1 LENGA
6 VASDH
11 PVCSDI
17 GVKIMRDDGG
27 NAVDAAVATAL
38 CLGVANPASSGI
50 GGGAFILIHSDLA
63 DHTEKTSSYNYKSPD
78 FIDARDSDDLD
89 RERGDLKVT
98 EVIDCRETAPAAAET
113 DMFLG
118 LPKNAS
124 DIGGL
129 AIAIPGEL
137 RGLELAHS
145 RHGRL
150 TWAEVVQPA
159 AQLALDGVPV
169 GAHLANDIAQ
179 HVNKGNVKSVLTRNN
194 DMKTPLKENDIL
206 RQPKLG
212 ETLLAIM
219 EQGADAM
226 YKGPRGQQIAN
237 DVQEAGGIL
246 TTDDLE
252 GYRATL
258 RSPLIAHDV
267 SGFTLVGVPPPSS
280 GGGTVIGAARF
291 LSGYATPFVSFAD
304 TLSKHRMVEA
314 LRHAF
319 AIRMSLSDP
328 AFQTNVTMDATNDL
342 VHGPYMEKL
351 RKISHDNDTLQLS
364 MYGGP
369 KWAQLNDSDD
379 KGIGTDAHEGDRR
392 RSLRQDLSDRKLARR
407 FGYLDDHGT
416 SHLTVIDKDRNAVSI
431 TSSIN
436 TIFGSGVLSEST
448 GIFLNSQV
456 SVCCL
461 WMAADVFCTDTHPW
475 TISVFLSFFRWMV
488 SALGFYYCCTS
499 WPCRFLRSCPC
510 LYVARRFW
518 HAWFARLLWAATV
531 AGKLYQAWKE
541 AAIVHVSHSCISKR
555 CW

>member
-1 LENGA
+1 
-6 VASDH
+6 
-11 PVCSDI
+11 
-17 GVKIMRDDGG
+17 
-27 NAVDAAVATAL
+27 
-38 CLGVANPASSGI
+38 
-50 GGGAFILIHSDLA
+50 
-63 DHTEKTSSYNYKSPD
+63 
-78 FIDARDSDDLD
+78 
-89 RERGDLKVT
+89 
-98 EVIDCRETAPAAAET
+98 
-113 DMFLG
+113 
-118 LPKNAS
+118 
-124 DIGGL
+124 
-129 AIAIPGEL
+129 
-137 RGLELAHS
+137 
-145 RHGRL
+145 
-150 TWAEVVQPA
+150 
-159 AQLALDGVPV
+159 
-169 GAHLANDIAQ
+169 
-179 HVNKGNVKSVLTRNN
+179 
-194 DMKTPLKENDIL
+194 MKTPLKENDIL